1 MHAGAMHAA
10 GDMEIKGWRLLYRR
24 ARAQAGVVTSAD
36 ARDVGIPRTTFHR
49 RVAREGWQ
57 DAFPGAWLVPGA
69 STTASSRHWAALLTT
84 GPDSALSHATAA
96 RLLDLERGSG
106 EGGRRIHVV
115 RPYGHG
121 SKRPPGLI
129 VHRSRHL
136 AERDRTTVEGLVVT
150 TAARTLMDIAADHPI
165 WRLEAMMLAAR
176 QRGLLDL
183 ASLVDQYERRP
194 GLVGARAFRAASRLL
209 AEDGADSVLERR
221 ARRRLRAANLHPS
234 AAPHPVRCE
243 NVTLHVDIAFP
254 ERRVGIECDGFAYHG
269 PNEQDAFEFDR
280 RRWGKLQDAG
290 WRIVWLTWRR
300 LHEHP
305 ASFIAEVRRKLAE

>member
-1 MHAGAMHAA
+1 
-10 GDMEIKGWRLLYRR
+10 METTGWGLLYRR
-24 ARAQAGVVTSAD
+24 ARVQAGVVTTAD
-36 ARDVGIPRTTFHR
+36 ARAVGIHRATFHR

-57 DAFPGAWLVPGA
+57 DVFPGAWLVPGA

-84 GPDSALSHATAA
+84 APDSALSHATAA
-96 RLLDLERGSG
+96 CLLDLGG
-106 EGGRRIHVV
+106 GPGDAGRRIHVV

-121 SKRPPGLI
+121 SKRPPGLM

-136 AERDRTTVEGLVVT
+136 GERDRTTVEGLVVT
-150 TAARTLMDIAADHPI
+150 TASRTLMDIAGDHPI
-165 WRLEAMMLAAR
+165 WQLEAMMLSAR
-176 QRGLLDL
+176 QRGLLDI

-221 ARRRLRAANLHPS
+221 ARRTLHAANLHPT
-234 AAPHPVRCE
+234 AAPHPVRCGDL
-243 NVTLHVDIAFP
+243 TLHVDIAFP

-269 PNEQDAFEFDR
+269 PGARDAFEFDR
-280 RRWGKLQDAG
+280 RRWGRLQDTG

-305 ASFIAEVRRKLAE
+305 ADFIAEVRRRLAE